1 MHFEQP
7 APGFHAHCLRLGR
20 LRLSRLMPMPR
31 MLDADAF
38 HYIAPGISTEVAD
51 YSRQPRRPP
60 ERVKVCGLLLEAVA
74 PNVYK
79 HNIVTM

>member
-1 MHFEQP
+1 M
-7 APGFHAHCLRLGR
+7 
-20 LRLSRLMPMPR
+20 LMPC